1 MLVMN
6 QEKTKIDMLNTLE
19 IINPMDTGYSFAYK
33 PDERIVV
40 INGNLF
46 AIYDK
51 SEIEEIV
58 VEIAKAIKDK
68 EEIFILEPSQV
79 PSIEEDTTNLNVSA
93 GLKSLSKSLNAFRD
107 AMRSV
112 FHIFPKNKEI
122 GIAKIKSEEQE
133 KEKVP
138 QITNDASYFWND
150 SIVNN
155 EEEGQTN
162 GEG

>member
-19 IINPMDTGYSFAYK
+19 IINPMDTGYPFAFK

-79 PSIEEDTTNLNVSA
+79 PSIEEDTTNLNVVA
-93 GLKSLSKSLNAFRD
+93 GQSLSKSLNAFRD

>member
-1 MLVMN
+1 MN

-19 IINPMDTGYSFAYK
+19 IINPMDTGYPFAFK

-79 PSIEEDTTNLNVSA
+79 PSIEEDTTNLNVAA
-93 GLKSLSKSLNAFRD
+93 GLKSLRKSLNAFRD
-107 AMRSV
+107 AMRT
-112 FHIFPKNKEI
+112 KNKEI